1 MKSLSSKMSGLFA
14 LFALML
20 WSSLSFGMS
29 PYYKGNNLPAAD
41 VGAVMGQVETKLQ
54 AAGFTV
60 VGKYQPTGIPG
71 HGVVVVTDKG
81 ILDVIHA
88 VGGDVIVG
96 AGIRVGVKADGSVS
110 YMNPEYWYRAYF
122 RDNYS
127 KAEAAVKALDGKLAQ
142 ALGKGETFGGEADV
156 GKLAKYN
163 YMFGME
169 DFDDNRELK
178 KHESF
183 EKAVEAVRANLAK
196 GVGSTAKVYEVVMAD
211 KKIAVFGVAMN
222 DEKTGE
228 GAWVNKIEGT
238 ENIAALPYEVFV
250 VGDQVEA
257 LFARYRIALSWSSLK
272 MTSFGKI
279 MATPSNIKKTLQKV
293 SGPE

>member
-29 PYYKGNNLPAAD
+29 PYFKGNNLPAAD

-81 ILDVIHA
+81 MLDAIHT
-88 VGGDVIVG
+88 VGGDVIAG

-142 ALGKGETFGGEADV
+142 ALGKAAPGTLNAEAIDKASSFLII
-156 GKLAKYN
+156 GFIYIPFWN
-163 YMFGME
+163 YFQ
-169 DFDDNRELK
+169 R
-178 KHESF
+178 
-183 EKAVEAVRANLAK
+183 
-196 GVGSTAKVYEVVMAD
+196 
-211 KKIAVFGVAMN
+211 
-222 DEKTGE
+222 
-228 GAWVNKIEGT
+228 
-238 ENIAALPYEVFV
+238 
-250 VGDQVEA
+250 
-257 LFARYRIALSWSSLK
+257 
-272 MTSFGKI
+272 
-279 MATPSNIKKTLQKV
+279 
-293 SGPE
+293 